1 MTVKKAVL
9 VTALMLSGIVFMAA
23 GLVNVD
29 AGSTKA
35 NIITDGYGISE
46 LHD

>member
-29 AGSTKA
+29 ASSTKA
-35 NIITDGYGISE
+35 NNITDGYGVSE
-46 LHD
+46 LRD